1 MDRTELYRDIAE
13 RTNGDIYI
21 GVVGPVRTGKSTFI
35 KRFMD
40 LLVLPGMEDPH
51 AKERL
56 TDELPQ
62 SAAGRTIMTTQPKFV
77 PNEAAQLKISDTMSI
92 RVRMVDCVGYMV
104 PGAVGHIENDMPRMV
119 RTPWHDHDIPFEE
132 AAEIGTRKV
141 ITEHSTIGVV
151 LTTDGSITQ
160 IERED
165 YVEAEERVVQ
175 ELKEQGKPF
184 VIVLNSTHPN
194 DAETLALA
202 MAMQE
207 KYDATVRA
215 ADVMQMSAAEFYD
228 LMELVLMEF
237 PIRMVHIA
245 LPEWI
250 SALAPDHWLV
260 QRIME
265 PVYAA
270 SDQLTRMRDYDKLT
284 ESLHGIEGFDE
295 PVIKRIALG
304 SGEIEIDLRP
314 QSSLFYTVLG
324 EACGYEI
331 RDDAHLIASIKEFVA
346 AKREYDRLRGAL
358 DAAYRTGYGMVPPA
372 MDEMA
377 LDEPEIMQQ
386 GSRFGVRLHA
396 KATGLHMIRI
406 DIDSEVAPL
415 VGTEE
420 QAEEFLAYLLEAAKK
435 DPNGMWSTNIFGK
448 PLYDLVKEGMTG
460 KVNRLPDG
468 VQQRLQETLQRMVNE
483 GCNGLICILL

>member
-77 PNEAAQLKISDTMSI
+77 PNEAAQLKISDTTSI

-160 IERED
+160 IGRED
-165 YVEAEERVVQ
+165 YVEAEERVIR

-194 DAETLALA
+194 NAETLALA
-202 MAMQE
+202 MAMQIPDKDDTRTTAE
-207 KYDATVRA
+207 GLARVLSRAKRSWPALPARAFITTYAGVRA
-215 ADVMQMSAAEFYD
+215 HAETDDFILGEPADAPLFFNALGVESPGLSAA
-228 LMELVLMEF
+228 
-237 PIRMVHIA
+237 P
-245 LPEWI
+245 
-250 SALAPDHWLV
+250 
-260 QRIME
+260 
-265 PVYAA
+265 
-270 SDQLTRMRDYDKLT
+270 
-284 ESLHGIEGFDE
+284 
-295 PVIKRIALG
+295 ALG
-304 SGEIEIDLRP
+304 
-314 QSSLFYTVLG
+314 
-324 EACGYEI
+324 
-331 RDDAHLIASIKEFVA
+331 
-346 AKREYDRLRGAL
+346 
-358 DAAYRTGYGMVPPA
+358 
-372 MDEMA
+372 
-377 LDEPEIMQQ
+377 
-386 GSRFGVRLHA
+386 
-396 KATGLHMIRI
+396 
-406 DIDSEVAPL
+406 
-415 VGTEE
+415 
-420 QAEEFLAYLLEAAKK
+420 EFLAQSVAERLGAAPNPAFDPIRPGIPKFRDMTDAEREAAIAR
-435 DPNGMWSTNIFGK
+435 DPEYAKIVCRCELVTEAEIRASIRRPVGARTVDGIKRRTRAGMGRCQAGFCLPRTLELLAEELAASPLSITKCGGESRYLESNLFSGK
-448 PLYDLVKEGMTG
+448 AGE
-460 KVNRLPDG
+460 
-468 VQQRLQETLQRMVNE
+468 
-483 GCNGLICILL
+483 

>member
-77 PNEAAQLKISDTMSI
+77 PNEAAELKISDTSTI

-104 PGAVGHIENDMPRMV
+104 PGAVGHVENDMPRMV

-160 IERED
+160 IDRED
-165 YVEAEERVVQ
+165 YVEAEERVIR

-184 VIVLNSTHPN
+184 VIILNSTHPN
-194 DAETLALA
+194 EADTLALA
-202 MAMQE
+202 LSMQE
-207 KYDATVRA
+207 KYDTTVRA
-215 ADVMQMSAAEFYD
+215 ADVMQMSATEFYS
-228 LMELVLMEF
+228 LMESVLMEF
-237 PIRMVHIA
+237 PIRMVHVA
-245 LPEWI
+245 LPEWVC
-250 SALAPDHWLV
+250 ALDQDHWLV
-260 QRIME
+260 KRAME
-265 PVYAA
+265 PVCAA
-270 SDQLTRMRDYDKLT
+270 AEQLTRMRDHTKLI
-284 ESLHGIEGFDE
+284 EALSGIEGFE
-295 PVIKRIALG
+295 APFIKRVALG
-304 SGEIEIDLRP
+304 SGVIEVDLRP
-314 QSSLFYTVLG
+314 ESSMFYTILS

-331 RDDAHLIASIKEFVA
+331 HNDAHLIASMREFVA
-346 AKREYDRLRGAL
+346 AKREYDRLHGAL
-358 DAAYRTGYGMVPPA
+358 EAVYRTGYGMVPPA
-372 MDEMA
+372 MDEMV
-377 LDEPEIMQQ
+377 LEEPEIMQQ
-386 GSRFGVRLHA
+386 GSRYGVRLHA
-396 KATGLHMIRI
+396 KATGLHLIRV
-406 DIDSEVAPL
+406 DIESDVSPL

-420 QAEEFLAYLLEAAKK
+420 QAEEFLAYLKEASDK
-435 DPNGMWSTNIFGK
+435 DPAGIWNTNIFGK
-448 PLYDLVKEGMTG
+448 PLYELVKDGMTG
-460 KVNRLPDG
+460 KVNRLPDE
-468 VQQRLQETLQRMVNE
+468 VQQRIQETLQRMVNE